1 MARKKKDETLEEIIP
16 EEVVFT
22 RDEILKSKRFEN
34 ERDILNILLM
44 PGERYTLSQV
54 KTMIED
60 WKKEEE
66 QC

>member
-1 MARKKKDETLEEIIP
+1 MARKKKDETLEEMIP
-16 EEVVFT
+16 EEAVFT

-44 PGERYTLSQV
+44 SGERYTLSQA
-54 KTMIED
+54 KTMIEN